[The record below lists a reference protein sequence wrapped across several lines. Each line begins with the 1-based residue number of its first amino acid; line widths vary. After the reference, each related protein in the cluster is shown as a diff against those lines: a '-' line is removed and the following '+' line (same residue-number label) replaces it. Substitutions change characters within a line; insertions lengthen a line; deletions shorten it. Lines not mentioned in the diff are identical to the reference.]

1 MNPEFVGRFI
11 ARLHTAFEANDSLAA
26 GKMLEQEN
34 VTRIK
39 EMYGAILRGDYTVF
53 SNALADDVEFE
64 LVGPPDSPM
73 TGHWKGREA
82 VLAGSARNY
91 ARLEDQ
97 RPELIA
103 VIAQGE
109 QVNII
114 GREKGRIRA
123 TGREYD
129 IPWMHLFTFRE
140 GKVARIYGFSDAHP
154 LILASTPGEE

>member
-11 ARLHTAFEANDSLAA
+11 ARLRPAFEADDHQAA
-26 GKMLEQEN
+26 GKALEQEN
-34 VTRIK
+34 VAHITA
-39 EMYGAILRGDYTVF
+39 MYEAILRGDYTVF
-53 SNALADDVEFE
+53 SNALAEDVEFE

-73 TGHWKGREA
+73 TGHWQGREA

-103 VIAQGE
+103 VIAQGD
-109 QVNII
+109 QVNVI

-129 IPWMHLFTFRE
+129 VPWMHLFTFRE

-154 LILASTPGEE
+154 LILASSPRTE